1 MNKFFIIAMRG
12 LAFVFLAAAI
22 IVVFYYISLNK
33 YEAEGLGGTTIAAV
47 LSCISSPAHR
57 GPAPPCWLTLRPMP
71 LMSMRLLRSMM
82 PTNTKLSE
90 LKSAKK
96 IVRVKSNAYLCHR
109 EQ

>member
-47 LSCISSPAHR
+47 LSCIFFGGASWTCATVLAHVT
-57 GPAPPCWLTLRPMP
+57 PDA
-71 LMSMRLLRSMM
+71 SD
-82 PTNTKLSE
+82 E
-90 LKSAKK
+90 YEVAEEYD
-96 IVRVKSNAYLCHR
+96 ADEY
-109 EQ
+109 EAE

>member
-47 LSCISSPAHR
+47 LSCIFFAGASWTCAAVLAHVT
-57 GPAPPCWLTLRPMP
+57 PDASDEYEVTEVYDADEC
-71 LMSMRLLRSMM
+71 
-82 PTNTKLSE
+82 E
-90 LKSAKK
+90 A
-96 IVRVKSNAYLCHR
+96 
-109 EQ
+109 E

>member
-47 LSCISSPAHR
+47 LSCIFFAGASWTCAAVLAHVT
-57 GPAPPCWLTLRPMP
+57 PDASDEYEVT
-71 LMSMRLLRSMM
+71 
-82 PTNTKLSE
+82 E
-90 LKSAKK
+90 VYDADEYE
-96 IVRVKSNAYLCHR
+96 A
-109 EQ
+109 E